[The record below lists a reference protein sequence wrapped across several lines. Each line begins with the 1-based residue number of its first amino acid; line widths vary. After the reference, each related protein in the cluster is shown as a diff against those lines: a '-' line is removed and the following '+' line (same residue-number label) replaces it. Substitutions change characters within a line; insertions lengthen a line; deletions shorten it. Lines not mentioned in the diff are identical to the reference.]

1 MQIVY
6 LIVSG
11 FLSGAIGALMGLG
24 GGIVLVPIL
33 TLIFGLPVTEA
44 VGTSLLGVVAVSTA
58 AAIDYLKSGRAD
70 LELGMTLET
79 VTVVGALSGAL
90 LSGII
95 PNQVVYLLFGAVLV
109 YAAYGM
115 ARPREINDKSGIEDY
130 PRNIPAGLGLSFL
143 AGNVSSLLGVGGGVI
158 KVPVMNLV
166 MGMPLKIATATSN
179 YMVGITAASG
189 AIIYLLRGDVDLNK
203 ASAIII
209 GIFAGSR
216 LGVYISYRIH
226 VKALRLLFVIV
237 MLFTA
242 YKMIIKGL

>member
-1 MQIVY
+1 MQIILLV
-6 LIVSG
+6 VSG

-24 GGIVLVPIL
+24 GGIILVPIL
-33 TLIFGLPVTEA
+33 TLIFDLPVSEA

-58 AAIDYLKSGRAD
+58 AAVDYLKTGRAE

-79 VTVVGALSGAL
+79 ITVAGALTGGF
-90 LSGII
+90 LSGLIPYQII
-95 PNQVVYLLFGAVLV
+95 YLLFGAVLI
-109 YAAYGM
+109 YAAYSM
-115 ARPREINDKSGIEDY
+115 ARPRKKDTETGAGKY
-130 PRNIPAGLGLSFL
+130 PKNESVGMGLSFL

-158 KVPVMNLV
+158 KVPVMNLI
-166 MGMPLKIATATSN
+166 MGVPLKIATATSN

-189 AIIYLLRGDVDLNK
+189 AVIYLLRGDIDLNK

-216 LGVYISYRIH
+216 LGVFFSYRINIL
-226 VKALRLLFVIV
+226 VLRLLFAAV

-242 YKMIIKGL
+242 FKMIMKGL